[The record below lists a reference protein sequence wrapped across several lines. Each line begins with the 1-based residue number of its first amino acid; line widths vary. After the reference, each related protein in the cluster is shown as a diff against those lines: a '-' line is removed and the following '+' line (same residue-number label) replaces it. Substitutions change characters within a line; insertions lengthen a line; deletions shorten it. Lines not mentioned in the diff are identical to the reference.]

1 MQGENMDRLTAE
13 QIAAKTDHI
22 TDSEKNRKAI
32 RELYHKQD
40 DSHLWPIRGKFNVT
54 TRAAKKVGWFMN
66 ETGYDLAG
74 LEYCL
79 ALEDE
84 MSRIVNNEKNW

>member
-1 MQGENMDRLTAE
+1 MDRLTAE

-22 TDSEKNRKAI
+22 TDNEKNRQAI
-32 RELYHKQD
+32 RKLYHKQD
-40 DSHLWPIRGKFNVT
+40 DSHLWPTRGKFNVT
-54 TRAAKKVGWFMN
+54 TRAAKRVSYYLMQGA
-66 ETGYDLAG
+66 GYDLAG